1 MNIYDFKTK
10 SEYIPRKNVS
20 VDGYWPIGIDVG
32 YSGVK
37 VYAPNA
43 VLCFPSFARVRREG
57 IAEVGKMKN
66 SDILYR
72 DDKGVL
78 WDVREMANNSL
89 SPNDVDDSMNTLY
102 SRYRYH
108 NPMFKTLAETSMAMA
123 MRANKIGAKKE
134 EDKLKIVSGLPAKYH
149 IADAAPLRNV
159 LEGHHRFD
167 LKIGSNPW
175 ETYEFEIEKED
186 LVILQQPLG
195 AYYSTCLNNNADMT
209 ALGNRIYRK
218 LEVVIMDGGFGT
230 IDGCLISAKTHK
242 VTNKETF
249 PAGAM
254 KEIFRRTVADIQD
267 IYGTEIAVHAF
278 QRYLQTGKIPVVDR
292 VARRKK
298 EVSFADI
305 LERHTRQLCIE
316 TMTRMELAYDSFIGT
331 DMLVVAGGTGAAW
344 YEQLKDRYKEMGIE
358 VIQSSPSDNLSSV
371 YDIVRGYYLFLAS
384 MLKRTK

>member
-78 WDVREMANNSL
+78 WDVGEMANNSL

-167 LKIGSNPW
+167 LKIEATRGKHTSSRL
-175 ETYEFEIEKED
+175 K
-186 LVILQQPLG
+186 
-195 AYYSTCLNNNADMT
+195 M
-209 ALGNRIYRK
+209 
-218 LEVVIMDGGFGT
+218 
-230 IDGCLISAKTHK
+230 
-242 VTNKETF
+242 
-249 PAGAM
+249 
-254 KEIFRRTVADIQD
+254 RT
-267 IYGTEIAVHAF
+267 
-278 QRYLQTGKIPVVDR
+278 
-292 VARRKK
+292 
-298 EVSFADI
+298 
-305 LERHTRQLCIE
+305 
-316 TMTRMELAYDSFIGT
+316 
-331 DMLVVAGGTGAAW
+331 W
-344 YEQLKDRYKEMGIE
+344 
-358 VIQSSPSDNLSSV
+358 
-371 YDIVRGYYLFLAS
+371 
-384 MLKRTK
+384 